1 MIFDYPNNKFIED
14 GRTNRLLIQGFAF
27 IVSNPIGA
35 AALGRVDAQPD
46 EDVATILKDVEFIFT
61 DGILKVLSSNQRITD
76 ISKLLFIMSESEV
89 SAAQEQMYRRNYD
102 NNNQAIQERAVFSP
116 EIKVVLQ
123 KALEQMAKANGI
135 EVPEGIGFFNDK
147 MILYMFPFLRTV
159 TNASTNF
166 YKILEDLRFIEDYN
180 SADGY
185 TLSHTIMEQKNL
197 SEAVK
202 LYLGTSSKE
211 IIKFIGSNL
220 IKKTDLVKSLSPQLL
235 DVLINHSG
243 KIFAG
248 SGVDVPQ
255 IKILTCY
262 EDVNLEVLTY
272 LRFVMDIFKNNID
285 HTQKFIAIKRNDG
298 FKSSKKIATFL
309 QENFSPKKIFTI
321 LSDTESHQGYL
332 TDIAN
337 QWNAYK
343 DPSSIPG
350 KLRHEYPNGL
360 ELPKFQTLKELHDK
374 VSADYNKIKAEDN
387 NKTIPYTETEW
398 QLHGLKKDGVELMLP
413 SEGATLV
420 TWGKEQNHCVA
431 SYAERAAS
439 KETLIVGVKVYGKH
453 LYTLEVRVQEHQRP
467 VKPEP
472 QIMSSRDMFS
482 ELPGLEKIE
491 RISEYSYSI
500 NQFYGYSNRTPEHY
514 GDKEIRKVVQELLGS
529 VFTYQDMYSYKV
541 SAVNDGDDALRYAM
555 AAGNINIGVPDD
567 RAAII
572 QNVIAE

>member
-14 GRTNRLLIQGFAF
+14 GRTDRLLIQGFAF
-27 IVSNPIGA
+27 IVSSPVSV

-46 EDVATILKDVEFIFT
+46 EDAATIMKDVEFIFT
-61 DGILKVLSSNQRITD
+61 GGLLKILSGSTRITD
-76 ISKLLFIMSESEV
+76 ISKLMFIMSESEV

-102 NNNQAIQERAVFSP
+102 NNNEAIERRAIFAP

-123 KALEQMAKANGI
+123 KAIEQLAKNNGI
-135 EVPEGIGFFNDK
+135 EIPEGIGFFNDRL
-147 MILYMFPFLRTV
+147 ILYMFPFLRTV
-159 TNASTNF
+159 TNSSTNF

-185 TLSHTIMEQKNL
+185 VLSHTILEQKNL
-197 SEAVK
+197 SDVVK

-248 SGVDVPQ
+248 AGVEVPQ

-272 LRFVMDIFKNNID
+272 LRFVMDIFSNNID
-285 HTQKFIAIKRNDG
+285 HTQKFIQVKRTDG
-298 FKSSKKIATFL
+298 FKSSKKIGKFL
-309 QENFSPKKIFTI
+309 NENFSPKKIFSLLGEADST
-321 LSDTESHQGYL
+321 QGYL
-332 TDIAN
+332 TDIVN
-337 QWNAYK
+337 QWNTYK
-343 DPSSIPG
+343 DPDSIPS
-350 KLRHEYPNGL
+350 KLRSQYPNGL
-360 ELPKFQTLKELHDK
+360 ELPRFQTLKELHDK
-374 VSADYNKIKAEDN
+374 VSTDYNKIKAEDN

-398 QLHGLKKDGVELMLP
+398 QLHGLKKDGIELVLP

-439 KETLIVGVKVYGKH
+439 KDCLIVGVKIYGKH
-453 LYTLEVRVQEHQRP
+453 LYTLEVRVQEHQIP
-467 VKPEP
+467 VRPEP
-472 QIMSSRDMFS
+472 QIMSSKDMFS

-491 RISEYSYSI
+491 RISKYSYSI
-500 NQFYGYSNRTPEHY
+500 NQFYGYGNKTPEAY
-514 GDKEIRKVVQELLGS
+514 DDKAVRTTVKELLGS
-529 VFTYQDMYSYKV
+529 VFTYSDDINKYQDSD
-541 SAVNDGDDALRYAM
+541 AGDALRYALG
-555 AAGNINIGVPDD
+555 AGNFNVAIPED
-567 RAAII
+567 RVAII
-572 QNVIAE
+572 QNVAVE